1 MTRPSRDFVAAL
13 AGVAMTLLAWYGPW
27 AWPGWPAL
35 TAIDAAFGS
44 NAAFAE
50 LPFATRAIAV
60 ALLIALNVSFW
71 GAIVWIAWKAL
82 ERRALSPSKR

>member
-1 MTRPSRDFVAAL
+1 MSRGFVAAL
-13 AGVAMTLLAWYGPW
+13 TGVAMTLLAWYGPW

-35 TAIDAAFGS
+35 TAIDLACGS

-50 LPFATRAIAV
+50 LPFATRAVAV

-71 GAIVWIAWKAL
+71 GGVVWIVWKVVQ
-82 ERRALSPSKR
+82 RRAPSLSKR